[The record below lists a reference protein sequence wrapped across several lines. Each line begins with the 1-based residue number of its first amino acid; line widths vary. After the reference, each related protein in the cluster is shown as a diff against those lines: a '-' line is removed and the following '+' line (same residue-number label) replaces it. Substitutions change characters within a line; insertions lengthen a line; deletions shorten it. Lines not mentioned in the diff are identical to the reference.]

1 MLIDPQTSYIFV
13 VSAHTDLTEV
23 TEVVYLQV
31 NSPLLVSCGKTF
43 FFFFGKTFLN
53 KGIESTN
60 PKT

>member
-23 TEVVYLQV
+23 TELVYLQV

-43 FFFFGKTFLN
+43 LN